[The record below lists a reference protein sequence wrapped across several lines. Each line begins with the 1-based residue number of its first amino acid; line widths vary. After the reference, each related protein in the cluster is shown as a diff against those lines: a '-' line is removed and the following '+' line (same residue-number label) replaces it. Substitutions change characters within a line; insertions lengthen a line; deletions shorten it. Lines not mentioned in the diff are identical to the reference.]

1 MGNSPAM
8 CPERL
13 GFLKVL
19 LVLDKIKMCPCVCT
33 EKVEFS
39 KEINIPA
46 APFIPL
52 LGFKTSWVY

>member
-8 CPERL
+8 CPVRL
-13 GFLKVL
+13 GFLRVL

-52 LGFKTSWVY
+52 